1 MEFETRISALA
12 DTRLGIEGHNWVW
25 QLLHNTR
32 DGDAVAMGGLP
43 GTLEADIVREV
54 EFLRRNNITPIVVFN
69 GLAVARKDGRAF
81 SKDDA
86 RAANRHRAWELYR
99 QGHTEQAQR
108 GWAAAP
114 ALAQGDMVPFVMRV
128 LQRLGVEVMRAPY
141 SSWGQLAYLYHHG
154 QQAVHAVYAS
164 LEMLMFDV
172 DRVVTSVSSASATFA
187 WVQREHLVSK
197 CGVGSEQ
204 VADMC
209 MLAGFDW
216 CPTLPALVG
225 EGGFSFRFAV
235 DAVRQFR
242 SGFAAIQ
249 ALGDAGGAGGA
260 GVGAPS
266 YSDSFLRAQCIVRYH
281 IVLRSDGSVGPLNS
295 EHAPNDLHDV
305 IGYRVPLAAYRL
317 LAQGVVQPAAVQMMA
332 GGAWVE
338 PPPPDNGD
346 AHEYRRLVREW
357 QRGVQRSQCA
367 RLARSMGPFFAQ
379 RRVVQHAW
387 FEPQAEAVLQPAT
400 TTTTTT
406 TKPLGSLNLADPA
419 SYYRCGEPVSLGG
432 VLERSEELLGNKLG
446 EKLLGNASGEE
457 LLGGDHA
464 YAEVL
469 LSVAADLGLL
479 ARSGQRTRTGQA
491 ALAAIRALR
500 KERAHAA
507 AALEWACVAAAILLD
522 QGALSGARWS
532 VAYEDADSDG
542 LGERER
548 VHVRWLA
555 RIAALMGS
563 CGRSACARGP
573 WPLALNRDVLA
584 FSSAA
589 RLVAKTAAASADV
602 ACVGLARAGAGA
614 WRSSTAARVRA
625 LRAEVPLE
633 CAFSAASGLV
643 AHAVLA
649 EHARGGEA
657 DVAAG
662 VDGAQQAL
670 RDAWALSAAVLAAA
684 EALGA
689 ATAAAELRSA
699 RAWAE
704 PVLGRDV

>member
-1 MEFETRISALA
+1 MPIRGFEVYVRELRLTQETRISALA

-260 GVGAPS
+260 GAGAPS

-387 FEPQAEAVLQPAT
+387 FEPQAEAVL
-400 TTTTTT
+400 
-406 TKPLGSLNLADPA
+406 
-419 SYYRCGEPVSLGG
+419 
-432 VLERSEELLGNKLG
+432 
-446 EKLLGNASGEE
+446 
-457 LLGGDHA
+457 
-464 YAEVL
+464 
-469 LSVAADLGLL
+469 
-479 ARSGQRTRTGQA
+479 
-491 ALAAIRALR
+491 
-500 KERAHAA
+500 
-507 AALEWACVAAAILLD
+507 
-522 QGALSGARWS
+522 
-532 VAYEDADSDG
+532 
-542 LGERER
+542 
-548 VHVRWLA
+548 
-555 RIAALMGS
+555 
-563 CGRSACARGP
+563 
-573 WPLALNRDVLA
+573 
-584 FSSAA
+584 
-589 RLVAKTAAASADV
+589 
-602 ACVGLARAGAGA
+602 
-614 WRSSTAARVRA
+614 
-625 LRAEVPLE
+625 
-633 CAFSAASGLV
+633 
-643 AHAVLA
+643 
-649 EHARGGEA
+649 
-657 DVAAG
+657 
-662 VDGAQQAL
+662 
-670 RDAWALSAAVLAAA
+670 
-684 EALGA
+684 
-689 ATAAAELRSA
+689 
-699 RAWAE
+699 
-704 PVLGRDV
+704 

>member
-1 MEFETRISALA
+1 
-12 DTRLGIEGHNWVW
+12 
-25 QLLHNTR
+25 
-32 DGDAVAMGGLP
+32 
-43 GTLEADIVREV
+43 
-54 EFLRRNNITPIVVFN
+54 
-69 GLAVARKDGRAF
+69 
-81 SKDDA
+81 
-86 RAANRHRAWELYR
+86 
-99 QGHTEQAQR
+99 
-108 GWAAAP
+108 
-114 ALAQGDMVPFVMRV
+114 
-128 LQRLGVEVMRAPY
+128 
-141 SSWGQLAYLYHHG
+141 
-154 QQAVHAVYAS
+154 
-164 LEMLMFDV
+164 
-172 DRVVTSVSSASATFA
+172 
-187 WVQREHLVSK
+187 
-197 CGVGSEQ
+197 
-204 VADMC
+204 
-209 MLAGFDW
+209 
-216 CPTLPALVG
+216 
-225 EGGFSFRFAV
+225 
-235 DAVRQFR
+235 
-242 SGFAAIQ
+242 
-249 ALGDAGGAGGA
+249 
-260 GVGAPS
+260 
-266 YSDSFLRAQCIVRYH
+266 
-281 IVLRSDGSVGPLNS
+281 
-295 EHAPNDLHDV
+295 
-305 IGYRVPLAAYRL
+305 
-317 LAQGVVQPAAVQMMA
+317 
-332 GGAWVE
+332 
-338 PPPPDNGD
+338 
-346 AHEYRRLVREW
+346 
-357 QRGVQRSQCA
+357 
-367 RLARSMGPFFAQ
+367 
-379 RRVVQHAW
+379 HAW
-387 FEPQAEAVLQPAT
+387 FEPQAEAVLQPA
-400 TTTTTT
+400 TTTTT

-432 VLERSEELLGNKLG
+432 VLERSEELLGNKSG

-649 EHARGGEA
+649 EHARGGGA

>member
-1 MEFETRISALA
+1 
-12 DTRLGIEGHNWVW
+12 
-25 QLLHNTR
+25 
-32 DGDAVAMGGLP
+32 
-43 GTLEADIVREV
+43 
-54 EFLRRNNITPIVVFN
+54 VFN

-187 WVQREHLVSK
+187 WVQREHLASK

-249 ALGDAGGAGGA
+249 ALGDAGGA
-260 GVGAPS
+260 GAPS

-346 AHEYRRLVREW
+346 AREYRRLVREW

-406 TKPLGSLNLADPA
+406 ATKPLSSLAVSGAAFAAAL
-419 SYYRCGEPVSLGG
+419 RGEPVSLGGVPVSLGG
-432 VLERSEELLGNKLG
+432 VLERSEELLGNDSG
-446 EKLLGNASGEE
+446 EGLLGNRSGEN
-457 LLGGDHA
+457 LLDGDHA

-479 ARSGQRTRTGQA
+479 LERSGQRTRTGQA

-507 AALEWACVAAAILLD
+507 AALEWACLAAAILLD

-532 VAYEDADSDG
+532 VAYEDADSDS

-548 VHVRWLA
+548 VHVRWLS
-555 RIAALMGS
+555 RIAALMGPCIGS
-563 CGRSACARGP
+563 GGVGSGGVGSGGVGSGGVGSGGIGSAGARGP

-584 FSSAA
+584 FNSAA

-602 ACVGLARAGAGA
+602 ACVGLARAAAGA

-649 EHARGGEA
+649 EHARGGGA

-704 PVLGRDV
+704 P